1 MERAVARKGAR
12 GSFFIRVIRRKIRYL
27 SKQTQQIGTILTM
40 IKELDLLQD
49 RITSVSTTLQRLRAE
64 NKKLR
69 ASLLSAEEKNRQLQ
83 SRIDQASERLENLLH
98 TKA

>member
-1 MERAVARKGAR
+1 VIAREQKGAKD
-12 GSFFIRVIRRKIRYL
+12 SLLIRVIRRKLSYL
-27 SKQTQQIGTILTM
+27 SKPAQQIGTILTM

-69 ASLLSAEEKNRQLQ
+69 ESLLSSEEKNRQLQ
-83 SRIDQASERLENLLH
+83 SRIDQASERLENLL
-98 TKA
+98 KAKA

>member
-1 MERAVARKGAR
+1 
-12 GSFFIRVIRRKIRYL
+12 
-27 SKQTQQIGTILTM
+27 M

-49 RITSVSTTLQRLRAE
+49 RITSVSTTLQRLRSE

-69 ASLLSAEEKNRQLQ
+69 ESLVTAEEKNRHLQ
-83 SRIDQASERLENLLH
+83 SRIDQASERLEKLLK

>member
-1 MERAVARKGAR
+1 MDR
-12 GSFFIRVIRRKIRYL
+12 FLIRVIQRKLSYL
-27 SKQTQQIGTILTM
+27 PKRAQQIGTILTM

-69 ASLLSAEEKNRQLQ
+69 ESLVTAEEKNRRLQ
-83 SRIDQASERLENLLH
+83 SRIDQASERLENLLK

>member
-1 MERAVARKGAR
+1 GAKD
-12 GSFFIRVIRRKIRYL
+12 SLLIRVIRRKLSYL
-27 SKQTQQIGTILTM
+27 SKQAQQIGTILTM

-69 ASLLSAEEKNRQLQ
+69 ESLLSSEQKNRQLQ
-83 SRIDQASERLENLLH
+83 SRIDQASERLENLL
-98 TKA
+98 KAKA

>member
-1 MERAVARKGAR
+1 
-12 GSFFIRVIRRKIRYL
+12 
-27 SKQTQQIGTILTM
+27 M

-49 RITSVSTTLQRLRAE
+49 RIASVSTTLQRLRAE

-69 ASLLSAEEKNRQLQ
+69 ESLMSSQEQNRRLQ
-83 SRIDQASERLENLLH
+83 SRIDQASERLEGLLK

>member
-1 MERAVARKGAR
+1 
-12 GSFFIRVIRRKIRYL
+12 
-27 SKQTQQIGTILTM
+27 M

-69 ASLLSAEEKNRQLQ
+69 ESLVTAEEKNRHLQ
-83 SRIDQASERLENLLH
+83 SRIDRASERLENLLK